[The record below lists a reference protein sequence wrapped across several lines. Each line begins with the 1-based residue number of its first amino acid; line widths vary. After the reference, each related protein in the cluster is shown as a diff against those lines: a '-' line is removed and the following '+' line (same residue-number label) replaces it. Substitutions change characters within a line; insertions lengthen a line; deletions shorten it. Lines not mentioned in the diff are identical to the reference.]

1 MKLPVSVMRCS
12 SASSSGWIPS
22 SHIHI
27 KILCLNAFLQPPPST
42 YQVLDSSTHEL
53 HLICGWPPS
62 LRKAQAPLDALQI
75 LSRALVTQDMG
86 RILVFV

>member
-1 MKLPVSVMRCS
+1 MQ
-12 SASSSGWIPS
+12 
-22 SHIHI
+22 
-27 KILCLNAFLQPPPST
+27 ILCLNAFWQPPAST
-42 YQVLDSSTHEL
+42 HQVYDSSAHEL

-86 RILVFV
+86 RVLVFV